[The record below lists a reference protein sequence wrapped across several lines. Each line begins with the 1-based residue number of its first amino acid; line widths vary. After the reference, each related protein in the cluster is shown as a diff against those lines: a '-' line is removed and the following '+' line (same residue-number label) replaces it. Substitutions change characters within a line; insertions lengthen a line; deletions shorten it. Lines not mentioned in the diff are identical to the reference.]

1 MEKTKRV
8 QTHNTEIDII
18 SIKATDKQ
26 NIFTVKEELTAAFPQ
41 LAGHFFDFSEHE
53 IQIIIPNDGLGIT
66 IGELQEVLDGEAD
79 IHFVSVSF
87 NPYDDKYTGLF
98 IADGKEVGDW
108 EF

>member
-1 MEKTKRV
+1 MKQTKD
-8 QTHNTEIDII
+8 IDII
-18 SIKATDKQ
+18 SIRIGDKQ
-26 NIFTVKEELTAAFPQ
+26 NIFAVKEELTAAFPQ
-41 LAGHFFDFSEHE
+41 IVGNIFDFSENE
-53 IQIIIPNDGLGIT
+53 IQIVIPNDGLGIT

-108 EF
+108 HF